1 MKKTGKLRF
10 TFLLALMIS
19 VFSCEKPDVSEDPNL
34 VNSLYASSSDT
45 INTGASKYILE
56 TDLSR
61 DFMPGYSH
69 KRPLVAL
76 VFLVN
81 IDSLPI
87 PSIINISN
95 LYVIKDQL
103 IWTSKPVDSNLTQVP
118 EFKLDKLSN
127 DGPEWDTGIYVDV
140 VAEVINKSTND
151 KYLIIAR
158 QQKIQ
163 RLD

>member
-1 MKKTGKLRF
+1 MNAPIDLRF
-10 TFLLALMIS
+10 IVILTFLIIL
-19 VFSCEKPDVSEDPNL
+19 VSCEKPDVSENSNL
-34 VNSLYASSSDT
+34 VNSLNASSRDT
-45 INTGASKYILE
+45 IEIGTNKYILE
-56 TDLSR
+56 AYLSR
-61 DFMPGYSH
+61 DFMPGYQR

-76 VFLVN
+76 IYLVN

-87 PSIINISN
+87 SSNVDISK

-103 IWTSKPVDSNLTQVP
+103 IWTSNPVDSNQPQVP
-118 EFKLDKLSN
+118 DFKIDKLRN
-127 DGPEWDTGIYVDV
+127 DGPEWDVDTYVDV

-151 KYLIIAR
+151 KFLIIAR

>member
-1 MKKTGKLRF
+1 MKTINDLRF
-10 TFLLALMIS
+10 TVLLTFLVLL
-19 VFSCEKPDVSEDPNL
+19 VSCEKPDVSENSNL
-34 VNSLYASSSDT
+34 VNSLHANSNDT
-45 INTGASKYILE
+45 IEIGTSKYILE

-61 DFMPGYSH
+61 DFMPGYQH
-69 KRPLVAL
+69 KRQLVAL

-87 PSIINISN
+87 PSNIDISK

-103 IWTSKPVDSNLTQVP
+103 IWTSNPVDSNQPQVP
-118 EFKLDKLSN
+118 DFKLDKLRN
-127 DGPEWDTGIYVDV
+127 DGPEWDVNIYVDV
-140 VAEVINKSTND
+140 VAEVINKSTSD
-151 KYLIIAR
+151 KILIIAR

>member
-1 MKKTGKLRF
+1 LTSIV
-10 TFLLALMIS
+10 LLI
-19 VFSCEKPDVSEDPNL
+19 SCEKPDVSENSNL
-34 VNSLYASSSDT
+34 VNSLHANSNDT
-45 INTGASKYILE
+45 IEIGTSKYILE

-61 DFMPGYSH
+61 DFMPGYQH

-76 VFLVN
+76 IFLVN

-87 PSIINISN
+87 PSNIDISK

-103 IWTSKPVDSNLTQVP
+103 VWTSNPSDSNQQQVP
-118 EFKLDKLSN
+118 DFKLDKLRN
-127 DGPEWDTGIYVDV
+127 DGPEWDVNIYVDV
-140 VAEVINKSTND
+140 VAEVINKSTSD
-151 KYLIIAR
+151 KILIIAR

>member
-1 MKKTGKLRF
+1 MKMLSNLRIPV
-10 TFLLALMIS
+10 LLIS
-19 VFSCEKPDVSEDPNL
+19 LVLLISCEKPDVSENSNL
-34 VNSLYASSSDT
+34 VNSLLANSNDT
-45 INTGASKYILE
+45 ITIGNSKYILE

-61 DFMPGYSH
+61 DFMPNYQH

-76 VFLVN
+76 IFLVN

-87 PSIINISN
+87 PSDIDISK

-103 IWTSKPVDSNLTQVP
+103 IWTSNPVDSNQPQVP
-118 EFKLDKLSN
+118 DFKLDKIRN
-127 DGPEWDTGIYVDV
+127 DGPEWDVNIFVDV
-140 VAEVINKSTND
+140 VAEVINKTTND
-151 KYLIIAR
+151 KILIIAR

>member
-1 MKKTGKLRF
+1 MKILSYLRF
-10 TFLLALMIS
+10 TVLLTSIFLFI
-19 VFSCEKPDVSEDPNL
+19 SCEKPDVSENSNL
-34 VNSLYASSSDT
+34 VSSLLANSNDT
-45 INTGASKYILE
+45 IEIGTRKYIIE

-61 DFMPGYSH
+61 DFMPGYQH

-76 VFLVN
+76 IFLVN

-87 PSIINISN
+87 PSNIDISK

-103 IWTSKPVDSNLTQVP
+103 VWTSNPSDSNQPQVP
-118 EFKLDKLSN
+118 DFKLDKLRN
-127 DGPEWDTGIYVDV
+127 DGPEWDVNIYVDV
-140 VAEVINKSTND
+140 VAEVINKSTSD
-151 KYLIIAR
+151 KILIIAR